1 MTAVPPEPETP
12 PTVHLP
18 AQGAEPAVSGTVIPA
33 SSWPFRPGLPST
45 SSTAPS
51 TEAEPVGTPAA
62 RPVPAVA
69 TAAGGSGDWLWR
81 LPPSPPAPPGGGG
94 MTPWHPAP
102 APDPWGGPAAVPAP
116 VAGPQPLDIRIEFVR
131 PPEPDLTWWQRIA
144 RAVPYRVSLP
154 VAISATAAAI
164 VPLHRGYG
172 VARTWGSLLDH
183 LGTDAHPALSHIAAA
198 VALAVVAARIHR
210 PCRLRTNL
218 AGNLV
223 RRLTW
228 LDAFG
233 VAVTFIGGSLGV
245 LWPDLVAAT
254 TGVRA

>member
-1 MTAVPPEPETP
+1 MATWVPP
-12 PTVHLP
+12 
-18 AQGAEPAVSGTVIPA
+18 Q
-33 SSWPFRPGLPST
+33 
-45 SSTAPS
+45 
-51 TEAEPVGTPAA
+51 
-62 RPVPAVA
+62 
-69 TAAGGSGDWLWR
+69 
-81 LPPSPPAPPGGGG
+81 PPAPAQPQQIDVYV
-94 MTPWHPAP
+94 TVQHP
-102 APDPWGGPAAVPAP
+102 VP
-116 VAGPQPLDIRIEFVR
+116 VA
-131 PPEPDLTWWQRIA
+131 PDLTWWQRLA
-144 RAVPYRVSLP
+144 RAVPYRTSPL
-154 VAISATAAAI
+154 VAVTATAGAI

-198 VALAVVAARIHR
+198 IGIAVVAARIHR

-233 VAVTFIGGSLGV
+233 VAVTAIGGSLGV
-245 LWPDLVAAT
+245 LWPDIVAAT